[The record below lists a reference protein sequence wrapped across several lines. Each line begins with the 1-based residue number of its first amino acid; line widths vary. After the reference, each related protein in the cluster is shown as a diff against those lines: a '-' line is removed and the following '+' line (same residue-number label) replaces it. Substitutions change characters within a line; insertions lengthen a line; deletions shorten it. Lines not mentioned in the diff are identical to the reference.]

1 MPYIFSATGNH
12 NFKYGQLLPLVP
24 LAMTNISLKI
34 LTASK
39 SLAKI
44 IDVSNCH
51 SLCQALGDCRRVNV
65 CIFLNYSLKP
75 PSLQP
80 TS

>member
-24 LAMTNISLKI
+24 FAMTNISLKL
-34 LTASK
+34 LTTSK

-44 IDVSNCH
+44 IDVSNSH

-75 PSLQP
+75 PSLLP

>member
-34 LTASK
+34 LTASNSGK
-39 SLAKI
+39 
-44 IDVSNCH
+44 NY
-51 SLCQALGDCRRVNV
+51 RR
-65 CIFLNYSLKP
+65 FR
-75 PSLQP
+75 LQ
-80 TS
+80 

>member
-12 NFKYGQLLPLVP
+12 NFKYGQLLPLAP

-39 SLAKI
+39 SLAK
-44 IDVSNCH
+44 NY
-51 SLCQALGDCRRVNV
+51 RR
-65 CIFLNYSLKP
+65 FKLP
-75 PSLQP
+75 
-80 TS
+80 

>member
-12 NFKYGQLLPLVP
+12 NFRHGLVP

-44 IDVSNCH
+44 IDISNSH
-51 SLCQALGDCRRVNV
+51 SLCQALDDCRRVNV
-65 CIFLNYSLKP
+65 CIVLN
-75 PSLQP
+75 
-80 TS
+80 

>member
-44 IDVSNCH
+44 IDVSNSH
-51 SLCQALGDCRRVNV
+51 SLCQALGDCM
-65 CIFLNYSLKP
+65 
-75 PSLQP
+75 Q
-80 TS
+80 TSECMHLFKL